1 MGDTELETA
10 GRLEQHRTVV
20 AWLRWALAQEE
31 RTIRELE
38 RQAEDGRRRRET
50 TLRERSRAAEGHP
63 VLHRGDRGLA
73 RQLRRPAGRR
83 GREAAVEEYPDL
95 EMCEVCRPVT
105 ALAPT
110 NHPPAPGRTRSNSPD
125 LGRPRPRCTP
135 GRRRWPRVRSTTMCG
150 EAGPALVICCS
161 DPLTVRA
168 RALA

>member
-1 MGDTELETA
+1 M
-10 GRLEQHRTVV
+10 
-20 AWLRWALAQEE
+20 
-31 RTIRELE
+31 IRELE
-38 RQAEDGRRRRET
+38 HQAEDEQRRRET
-50 TLRERSRAAEGHP
+50 ARRERSWTVTASRAAEGHP
-63 VLHRGDRGLA
+63 VLHRGNRGLA
-73 RQLRRPAGRR
+73 RHGYGDLLDAYGVR
-83 GREAAVEEYPDL
+83 AAVEEYPDL